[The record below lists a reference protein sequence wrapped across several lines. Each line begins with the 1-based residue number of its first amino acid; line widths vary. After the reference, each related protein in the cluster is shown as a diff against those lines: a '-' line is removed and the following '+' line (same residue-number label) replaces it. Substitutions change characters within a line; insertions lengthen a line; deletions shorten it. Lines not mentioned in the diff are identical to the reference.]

1 MEGWPSALRYNTPGF
16 VPDVNIQS
24 KALTEN
30 GVAQLQVAQL
40 QVAQRDLIIFLQ
52 ETKELS
58 EPPRYC

>member
-1 MEGWPSALRYNTPGF
+1 MEGWPSALRYSSPGF

-30 GVAQLQVAQL
+30 GVAQL